1 MIYGTVLCV
10 GDSLLT
16 GARDEYDISV
26 PMLLG
31 DALSIKGQKWL
42 GIDCAVNGETSSSL
56 LRHLYKTVRA
66 YPEAREVVVCIGTN
80 DAKEPALPESVF
92 LRNYGEI
99 LKTLSI
105 LQRRAIVILVPRRG
119 GFGAIDQICPQ
130 SVTSYNEIIRTA
142 ASATIIPVDLRKVPS
157 GLRPDGIHFDFRGDQ
172 WVARKIAETII
183 KSRS

>member
-16 GARDEYDISV
+16 GARDEYDINV

-42 GIDCAVNGETSSSL
+42 AIACAVNGETTSSL

-66 YPEAREVVVCIGTN
+66 YPEAKEVVVCVGTN
-80 DAKEPALPESVF
+80 DAKEPALPENLF
-92 LRNYGEI
+92 RRNYEEI
-99 LKTLSI
+99 VKTLSI
-105 LQRRAIVILVPRRG
+105 LQRRALTCLVPQRD
-119 GFGAIDQICPQ
+119 GFGAIDLICPRAV
-130 SVTSYNEIIRTA
+130 SSYNKIIRTFT
-142 ASATIIPVDLRKVPS
+142 SPHIIPVDFRKVPK
-157 GLRPDGIHFDFRGDQ
+157 GFRPDGIHFNFEGDQ
-172 WVARKIAETII
+172 WVAQKIAETII

>member
-1 MIYGTVLCV
+1 MIYGQVLCV

-66 YPEAREVVVCIGTN
+66 YPEAKEVVICIGTN

-105 LQRRAIVILVPRRG
+105 LHRRALTCLVPQRG
-119 GFGAIDQICPQ
+119 GFGAIDLIDPGAIK
-130 SVTSYNEIIRTA
+130 SYNEIILTVA
-142 ASATIIPVDLRKVPS
+142 GATTIPVDIRKVPS
-157 GLRPDGIHFDFRGDQ
+157 GFRPDGIHFDHRGNQ
-172 WVARKIAETII
+172 WVAQKIAETII